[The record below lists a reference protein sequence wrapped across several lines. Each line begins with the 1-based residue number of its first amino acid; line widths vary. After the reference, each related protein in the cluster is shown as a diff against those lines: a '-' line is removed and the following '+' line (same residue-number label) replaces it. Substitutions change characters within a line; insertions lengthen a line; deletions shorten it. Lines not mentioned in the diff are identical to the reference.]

1 MDSKKK
7 IRLSYRWRLFIPS
20 VLLVWLVIAVLTKYQ
35 YSYERDYRTKIIRN
49 ELALIDQRILQNYER
64 GYDVGD
70 FVKFLGRYY
79 DRSLFKEL
87 RVSVY
92 QGDSLMGAIG
102 EPLSHDI
109 QHQKDYDPEN
119 KELRLVDVTGD
130 STATRDLFYTSI
142 CKTRDGNVIVYT
154 AMPYTAAVSREIADF
169 NHLWWIIL
177 IVTGLA
183 TLVVLLSTRFIAHN
197 ISNLQQFTDAASRGL
212 PIKKPDHFPNDE
224 LGDISCKIFDIH
236 NARLEA
242 MERSEREHRIALHA
256 IEEKALMKRQMT
268 NNINHELK
276 TPVGV
281 IRGYLDTIAET
292 PDMDSATR
300 DHFIARARENV
311 ERLCSLLNEVSTITR
326 LDEKS
331 GDIPLSEVDMHDVV
345 FGIDNDIKATHLAG
359 DMRFIYNIP
368 QNCVVAGNEALI
380 NGMIMNLVRN
390 AAIHSHGTEITMRL
404 ISESPKFYVFA
415 FADNGIGVAPEHI
428 PHLFDRFYRI
438 DAGRSRKAGGAG
450 LGLPIVKSTV
460 QSLGGSVSVHTRST
474 GGLEIVFTLRK
485 AGQKASGLE
494 KSAKPAPE
502 QGKE

>member
-20 VLLVWLVIAVLTKYQ
+20 VLLVWLIIAALTHYQ
-35 YSYERDYRTKIIRN
+35 YYYEKEYRTKIICN
-49 ELALIDQRILQNYER
+49 DLDMIDQRILQNYER
-64 GYDVGD
+64 GYDIAD
-70 FVKFLGRYY
+70 FIKFLGRYY
-79 DRSLFKEL
+79 DRSIFKDL

-92 QGDSLMGAIG
+92 QGDSLLGSIG
-102 EPLSHDI
+102 KPLSPDI
-109 QHQKDYDPEN
+109 QHLKDYAPDTESM
-119 KELRLVDVTGD
+119 RLVDVSGD
-130 STATRDLFYTSI
+130 STPTRDLFYTSI
-142 CKTRDGNVIVYT
+142 SKTSDGNVAVYT
-154 AMPYTAAVSREIADF
+154 AMPYTMAVSREIANF

-177 IVTGLA
+177 IVTSLA
-183 TLVVLLSTRFIAHN
+183 TIVVYYSTRFIGRN

-212 PIKKPDHFPNDE
+212 PIKRPDHFTNDE
-224 LGDISCKIFDIH
+224 LGDISRKIFDIH
-236 NARLEA
+236 KARQEA

-256 IEEKALMKRQMT
+256 IEEKALIKRQLT

-292 PDMDSATR
+292 PDMDNATR
-300 DHFIARARENV
+300 DHFISRARENV

-326 LDEKS
+326 LDES
-331 GDIPLSEVDMHDVV
+331 AGDIPLTEVDMHDLV
-345 FGIDNDIKATHLAG
+345 FGIDNDIKSAHLTG
-359 DMRFIYNIP
+359 DMKFSYKIP
-368 QNCVVAGNEALI
+368 LNCIVAGNEALL

-390 AAIHSHGTEITMRL
+390 AVIHSHGTEITLRL

-438 DAGRSRKAGGAG
+438 DAGRSRKAGGTG

-485 AGQKASGLE
+485 VTKKTAGE
-494 KSAKPAPE
+494 TKSANPVPE
-502 QGKE
+502 SEKE

>member
-1 MDSKKK
+1 
-7 IRLSYRWRLFIPS
+7 
-20 VLLVWLVIAVLTKYQ
+20 
-35 YSYERDYRTKIIRN
+35 
-49 ELALIDQRILQNYER
+49 
-64 GYDVGD
+64 
-70 FVKFLGRYY
+70 
-79 DRSLFKEL
+79 
-87 RVSVY
+87 
-92 QGDSLMGAIG
+92 
-102 EPLSHDI
+102 
-109 QHQKDYDPEN
+109 
-119 KELRLVDVTGD
+119 
-130 STATRDLFYTSI
+130 
-142 CKTRDGNVIVYT
+142 
-154 AMPYTAAVSREIADF
+154 
-169 NHLWWIIL
+169 
-177 IVTGLA
+177 
-183 TLVVLLSTRFIAHN
+183 
-197 ISNLQQFTDAASRGL
+197 
-212 PIKKPDHFPNDE
+212 
-224 LGDISCKIFDIH
+224 
-236 NARLEA
+236 

-326 LDEKS
+326 LDES
-331 GDIPLSEVDMHDVV
+331 AGDIPLSEVDMHDLV
-345 FGIDNDIKATHLAG
+345 FGIDNDIKAAHLAG
-359 DMRFIYNIP
+359 DMKFSYNIP
-368 QNCVVAGNEALI
+368 LNCVVAGNEALI

-485 AGQKASGLE
+485 APKKASEAPKDTKPEPEPE
-494 KSAKPAPE
+494 KE
-502 QGKE
+502 